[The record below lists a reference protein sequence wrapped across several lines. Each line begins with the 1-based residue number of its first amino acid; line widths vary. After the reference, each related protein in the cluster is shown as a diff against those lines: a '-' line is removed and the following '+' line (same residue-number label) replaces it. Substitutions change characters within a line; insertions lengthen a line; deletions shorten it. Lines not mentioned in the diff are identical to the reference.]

1 VGFTG
6 RALIIPPLPTGI
18 EWLID
23 AHRCDAAALRS
34 RDTLAALFERIIA
47 EVDLRSLGDPVWH
60 VFPGAGGITGLQLL
74 SESHLACHTFPE
86 RAFASFNL
94 YCCRP
99 RPEWP
104 WAERLR
110 ETLGAGRVSVHTV
123 PRGGE

>member
-1 VGFTG
+1 
-6 RALIIPPLPTGI
+6 LIIPPLPTGV

-23 AHRCDAAALRS
+23 AHQCDEAALRS

-47 EVDLRSLGDPVWH
+47 EVGLRPLGDPVWH

-110 ETLGAGRVSVHTV
+110 ETLRAGRVSVQTV